1 MGDARTDR
9 MAKNE
14 ALFRSVN
21 ERAHEL
27 SERLSFVGLVE
38 RAPMDEYLCEC
49 VDIDCLERVQLTGE
63 EYERVRS
70 NSLWFIV
77 ALGHVAPE
85 IERIVD
91 ENERFAVVEKGPGE
105 RDIVIAT
112 DPRRE

>member
-21 ERAHEL
+21 ERVHEL
-27 SERLSFVGLVE
+27 TERLSLVGVVE
-38 RAPMDEYLCEC
+38 EQGAEEYLCEC
-49 VDIDCLERVQLTGE
+49 VDIECMERVRATDE

-70 NSLWFIV
+70 NPLWFFV

-85 IERIVD
+85 IERVVD

-112 DPRRE
+112 DPRR

>member
-1 MGDARTDR
+1 MGDARSDR

-21 ERAHEL
+21 ERVKDL
-27 SERLSFVGLVE
+27 SDRLSLVDVADGPSVE
-38 RAPMDEYLCEC
+38 EYLCEC
-49 VDIDCLERVQLTGE
+49 VDVECMERVQVRGE

-70 NSLWFIV
+70 NPLWFFV

-85 IERIVD
+85 IERVVD

-105 RDIVIAT
+105 RDIAVAT
-112 DPRRE
+112 DPRR